1 MSSMVCAES
10 WERQPSISCSDRRKE
25 GGFHLSNFSEI
36 SRRAVSPRLSISSIM
51 PVTMS
56 RTFLA
61 SAVACS
67 GGRPVFRYR
76 AILPSSHSSQP
87 LRKLA
92 DSGYR
97 LTQFDVAGGS
107 AMLFGCIAGL
117 VIRFDR
123 FRCGRKNREVPPA
136 DNLGCGNGDISRD
149 RHLDQSWRFRVERSL
164 DIRAD
169 IIHRLHFGCDFKA
182 K

>member
-10 WERQPSISCSDRRKE
+10 WERQSSICCSDRRKA

-76 AILPSSHSSQP
+76 AILPSSQSSP
-87 LRKLA
+87 ASKLS
-92 DSGYR
+92 DSR
-97 LTQFDVAGGS
+97 DRFTEFDVAGGPS
-107 AMLFGCIAGL
+107 MLFGRIAGL
-117 VIRFDR
+117 VIRFDGVR
-123 FRCGRKNREVPPA
+123 RGRKNGEVPPA
-136 DNLGCGNGDISRD
+136 DNLGRGDGNISRN

-164 DIRAD
+164 GI
-169 IIHRLHFGCDFKA
+169 
-182 K
+182 